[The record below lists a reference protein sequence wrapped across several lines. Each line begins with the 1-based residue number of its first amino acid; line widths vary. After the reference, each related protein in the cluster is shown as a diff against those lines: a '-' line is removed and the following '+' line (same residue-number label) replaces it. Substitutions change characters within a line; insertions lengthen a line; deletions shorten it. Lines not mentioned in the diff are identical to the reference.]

1 MSSDP
6 TTTIEGLSALAAAA
20 KHLRHGAET
29 PALDRSS
36 DPIDQSAE
44 SDEVRQ
50 VLREM
55 SETFSRQMAAMSG
68 QLSTLSERL
77 DNVERPGRQRS
88 VQDTILDSAISTE
101 SERISHLW
109 CDRPLD
115 EPLPR
120 EPLSWPDEDD
130 AADDGTDDADGCQL
144 HRVTPATENV
154 LRDAFSKTVPNATRR
169 RWRRTYGMP
178 ASDHTKCPKL
188 DATLRPQVP
197 KEGKD
202 ADRALSRLQTFVL
215 DAIGPLASLLEQ
227 KQAGRLTAESAA
239 DAATQALRF
248 LDNAHAHISTERRKR
263 IITHFN
269 ADLRPLVED
278 ADRFQSAAP
287 LLFGKDFEKSAKE
300 HVDSVRS
307 LKKLG
312 TAHGG
317 HRQPQF
323 FRSGRP
329 HTYSQAARG
338 GGAFRG
344 GSRPAGR
351 GRFRPYQTAKENRP
365 RNAGAQPRQ

>member
-6 TTTIEGLSALAAAA
+6 ITTIEGLSALAAAA
-20 KHLRHGAET
+20 EHLRQGAET

-36 DPIDQSAE
+36 DSIDQSAE
-44 SDEVRQ
+44 SDEVRLA
-50 VLREM
+50 LREM
-55 SETFSRQMAAMSG
+55 SETFARQMAAMSG
-68 QLSTLSERL
+68 QLNTLSERL

-88 VQDTILDSAISTE
+88 VQDPILDSAISTE

-120 EPLSWPDEDD
+120 GPLSWPDEDD

-144 HRVTPATENV
+144 HRITPATET
-154 LRDAFSKTVPNATRR
+154 LLGDAFSKAAPNATRR

-248 LDNAHAHISTERRKR
+248 LGNAHAHISTERRKR
-263 IITHFN
+263 IIGYFN

-278 ADRFQSAAP
+278 ADRFQSAAS
-287 LLFGKDFEKSAKE
+287 SART
-300 HVDSVRS
+300 SRS
-307 LKKLG
+307 
-312 TAHGG
+312 
-317 HRQPQF
+317 RR
-323 FRSGRP
+323 RSTWTPCGP
-329 HTYSQAARG
+329 
-338 GGAFRG
+338 
-344 GSRPAGR
+344 
-351 GRFRPYQTAKENRP
+351 
-365 RNAGAQPRQ
+365 